1 MIVTRQLGLT
11 VQHHMRVEEHILPL
25 IFLVVLRCKGEVVHL
40 LPMYYQSLVDN
51 WSSAE
56 AGGGVVWV
64 GLLVGALYYISGIN
78 GCRYSL
84 GWVGLCYMPCGRDSG
99 WGSS

>member
-56 AGGGVVWV
+56 AGGG
-64 GLLVGALYYISGIN
+64 GMGRLVGRSVVLHIWYKWLPLLAGMGWSVLRALWS
-78 GCRYSL
+78 
-84 GWVGLCYMPCGRDSG
+84 
-99 WGSS
+99 